1 ITPPPH
7 GAAGRAPDPRR
18 PQRRAAAWWS
28 SAIRWPAPGP
38 RGGCAGPAAAG
49 LRGLRRAGRGKAWSS
64 KPPRRPP
71 PSGGEDFNGWSSL
84 RARGP
89 GLMRRAT
96 PAAARR
102 RDAPRR
108 YRRCGS
114 SGSRYG
120 PDGRTL
126 WRTLRRSP
134 RLPGGG
140 PRRCRPCSPGL
151 RRRDQRPPTPR
162 SLLVLRHVEDDDPP
176 SAPVAVAAMVDVAA
190 APLLRDRPRAGI
202 VVMPPLLDDRL
213 SRPRPGVDGDRDG
226 QPLTHAGCDHPVD
239 VRRASRQ
246 VIALGAPPR
255 RLGGLL
261 GQVQAGGVHH
271 GQSSKLS
278 RTPRGR
284 RG

>member
-140 PRRCRPCSPGL
+140 PRRCPPCRPGP
-151 RRRDQRPPTPR
+151 RRRHARRPPTPR

-239 VRRASRQ
+239 
-246 VIALGAPPR
+246 
-255 RLGGLL
+255 
-261 GQVQAGGVHH
+261 
-271 GQSSKLS
+271 
-278 RTPRGR
+278 
-284 RG
+284 